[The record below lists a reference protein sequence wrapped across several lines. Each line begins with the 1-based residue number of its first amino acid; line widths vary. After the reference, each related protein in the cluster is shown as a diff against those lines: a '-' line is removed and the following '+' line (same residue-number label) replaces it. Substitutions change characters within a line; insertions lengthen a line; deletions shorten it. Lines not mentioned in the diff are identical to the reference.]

1 MKQFDNVITFAGAIL
16 STIGGWLAA
25 EAEAIFPV
33 LVILLILMILD
44 YASRLIAC
52 WKSGT
57 LNSEKGAK
65 GIAKKIGYLL
75 IICCA
80 MCFDFIV
87 SYCATGV
94 GIEIQNRLLFGM
106 IVCVWYCLNE
116 TLSIIENVGEFSP
129 VPEWLAKRIE
139 NIRDSITKK
148 GSGED
153 D

>member
-1 MKQFDNVITFAGAIL
+1 MKQFDNVMTLAGAIL
-16 STIGGWLAA
+16 SAIGGWLAA
-25 EAEAIFPV
+25 EAEAVFPV
-33 LVILLILMILD
+33 LIILLILMILD
-44 YASRLIAC
+44 YASRLTAC

-87 SYCATGV
+87 SYYATRV
-94 GIEIQNRLLFGM
+94 GIAVQNQLLFGM

-116 TLSIIENVGEFSP
+116 TLSIIENVGEFST

-139 NIRDSITKK
+139 NIRDSMNEK
-148 GSGED
+148 END
-153 D
+153 END

>member
-1 MKQFDNVITFAGAIL
+1 MKQFDNIITFTGAIL
-16 STIGGWLAA
+16 SVIGGWLAA
-25 EAEAIFPV
+25 EAEAVFPA
-33 LVILLILMILD
+33 LIILLILMILD
-44 YASRLIAC
+44 YASRLTAC

-57 LNSEKGAK
+57 LNSEKGAR

-87 SYCATGV
+87 SYYATRV
-94 GIEIQNRLLFGM
+94 GIAVQNQLLFGM

-116 TLSIIENVGEFSP
+116 TLSIIENVGEFST

-139 NIRDSITKK
+139 NIRDSMNEK
-148 GSGED
+148 GNDEND
-153 D
+153 

>member
-1 MKQFDNVITFAGAIL
+1 MKQFDNVITFTGAIL
-16 STIGGWLAA
+16 SIIGGWLAA
-25 EAEAIFPV
+25 EAEAVFPV
-33 LVILLILMILD
+33 LIILLILMILD
-44 YASRLIAC
+44 YTSRLTAS

-87 SYCATGV
+87 SYYATRV
-94 GIEIQNRLLFGM
+94 GIAVQNQLLFGM

-116 TLSIIENVGEFSP
+116 TLSIIENVGEFST

-139 NIRDSITKK
+139 NIRDSMDEK
-148 GSGED
+148 GNDKD

>member
-1 MKQFDNVITFAGAIL
+1 MKQFDNIITFTGAIL
-16 STIGGWLAA
+16 SVIGGWLAA
-25 EAEAIFPV
+25 ETETVFPA
-33 LVILLILMILD
+33 LIILLILMILD
-44 YASRLIAC
+44 YASRLTAC

-57 LNSEKGAK
+57 LNSEKGAR

-87 SYCATGV
+87 PYYATRV
-94 GIEIQNRLLFGM
+94 GIAVQNQLLFGM

-116 TLSIIENVGEFSP
+116 TLSIIENVGEFST

-139 NIRDSITKK
+139 NIRDSMNEK
-148 GSGED
+148 GNDEND
-153 D
+153 

>member
-1 MKQFDNVITFAGAIL
+1 MKQFDNVITFAGAVL
-16 STIGGWLAA
+16 SAIGGWLAA
-25 EAEAIFPV
+25 EAEAVFPV
-33 LVILLILMILD
+33 LIILLILMMLD
-44 YASRLIAC
+44 YASRLTAC

-57 LNSEKGAK
+57 LNSDKGAK

-87 SYCATGV
+87 SYYATRV
-94 GIEIQNRLLFGM
+94 GIAVQNQLLFGM

-116 TLSIIENVGEFSP
+116 TLSIIENVGEFST

-139 NIRDSITKK
+139 NIRDSMNEK
-148 GSGED
+148 GNDEND
-153 D
+153 

>member
-1 MKQFDNVITFAGAIL
+1 MKQFDNVITFAGAVL
-16 STIGGWLAA
+16 SAIGGWLAA
-25 EAEAIFPV
+25 EAEAVFPV
-33 LVILLILMILD
+33 LIILLILMILD
-44 YASRLIAC
+44 YASRLTAC

-87 SYCATGV
+87 SYYATRV
-94 GIEIQNRLLFGM
+94 GIAVQNQLLFGM

-116 TLSIIENVGEFSP
+116 TLSIIENVGEFSTIP
-129 VPEWLAKRIE
+129 KWLAKRIE
-139 NIRDSITKK
+139 NIRDSINEK
-148 GSGED
+148 GNDEND
-153 D
+153 

>member
-1 MKQFDNVITFAGAIL
+1 MKQFDNVIAFAGAVL
-16 STIGGWLAA
+16 SAIGGWLAA
-25 EAEAIFPV
+25 EAEAVFPV
-33 LVILLILMILD
+33 LIILLILMILD
-44 YASRLIAC
+44 YASRITAC

-87 SYCATGV
+87 SYYAKRI
-94 GIEIQNRLLFGM
+94 GIAVQNQLLFGM

-139 NIRDSITKK
+139 NIRDSINKK
-148 GSGED
+148 END
-153 D
+153 END